1 MGLFGSKKNG
11 VSKQILDKASDAIV
25 YTDKKN
31 RISYMNA
38 SAERFFGGSAKDKIG
53 QDITTLQLGALQE
66 GTVRIELQNHAN
78 KNV

>member
-31 RISYMNA
+31 RIHYMNA
-38 SAERFFGGSAKDKIG
+38 SAERFFGVSAKDKIG
-53 QDITTLQLGALQE
+53 QDITTL
-66 GTVRIELQNHAN
+66 
-78 KNV
+78 